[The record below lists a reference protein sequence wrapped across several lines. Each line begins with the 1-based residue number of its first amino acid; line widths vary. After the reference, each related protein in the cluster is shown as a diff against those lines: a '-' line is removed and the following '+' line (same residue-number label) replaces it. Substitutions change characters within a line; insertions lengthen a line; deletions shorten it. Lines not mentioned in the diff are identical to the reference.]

1 MMSYKLNL
9 ISAKAKQDR
18 TMKFTSLAHL
28 INEESLAECFRQLK
42 RNKACGI
49 DGITVEDYGQDLKAN
64 LERLVS
70 KLKSKTWS
78 PLPVR
83 RVYIP
88 KPGKQEKRG
97 LGIPAVEDKLVQLAI
112 KRILEAIYEA
122 DFLDCSYGFRPDRN
136 CHQAIIKLD
145 NEVMTKPVNFVVE
158 VDIRK
163 FFDNVDHYWLL
174 RCIEERIRDPNL
186 IWIIRRLLQAGVME
200 EGAFSASII
209 GTPQGGIVSPLL
221 ANIYLHYV
229 LDLWFEIKF
238 KGECRGHCSQIR
250 YCDDFIACFENR
262 EDAES
267 YMSQLRVRLAKF
279 GLEVAE
285 DKTKAME
292 FGRQA
297 WHRSKVSGKKVATFT
312 FLGFTHYCSTSR
324 KGRFIMGHKTSKGS
338 LNKGFKATQSFIRK
352 ARNHLPLKEI
362 WPLVKSRLIGHY
374 NYFAISG
381 NYRCVRQYYGLVVSS
396 VFNWINRR
404 SQKKSMDWQQYLAYL
419 KIYPLPKP
427 RIYHSFYTYRS

>member
-1 MMSYKLNL
+1 MMSNKLNL
-9 ISAKAKQDR
+9 ISIKAKQDR

-28 INEESLAECFRQLK
+28 INEQNLAECFRQLK

-49 DGITVEDYGQDLKAN
+49 DGVTVDEYGQDLKGN

-70 KLKSKTWS
+70 KLKSKSWR

-97 LGIPAVEDKLVQLAI
+97 LGIPSVEDKLVQLAV
-112 KRILEAIYEA
+112 KSILEAIYEPN
-122 DFLDCSYGFRPDRN
+122 FLDCSYGFRPNRN

-174 RCIEERIRDPNL
+174 RCIEERVADPNI
-186 IWIIRRLLQAGVME
+186 IWIIRRLLQAGIME
-200 EGAFSASII
+200 EGAFSASTV
-209 GTPQGGIVSPLL
+209 GTPQGGIASPLL

-229 LDLWFEIKF
+229 LDLWFEVKF
-238 KGECRGHCSQIR
+238 KGECIGRSSQIR
-250 YCDDFIACFENR
+250 YCDDFIACFETR
-262 EDAES
+262 RDAES
-267 YMSQLRVRLAKF
+267 YLSQLKTRLGKF

-285 DKTKAME
+285 NKTKAME
-292 FGRQA
+292 FGRRA
-297 WHRSKVSGKKVATFT
+297 WKRSKENGKKVATFT
-312 FLGFTHYCSTSR
+312 FLGFTHFCNTSR
-324 KGRFIMGHKTSKGS
+324 KGKFIMGHKTAKES
-338 LNKGFKATQSFIRK
+338 LNKGLRATKAFVRK
-352 ARNHLPLKEI
+352 ARNFLPPKDI
-362 WPLVKSRLIGHY
+362 WASIKSRLIGHY

-381 NYRCVRQYYGLVVSS
+381 NYRCVMQYYKQVLSLV
-396 VFNWINRR
+396 FKWINRR
-404 SQKKSMDWQQYLAYL
+404 SQKKSMNWEQFIAYL
-419 KIYPLPKP
+419 KTYPLPKP
-427 RIYHSFYTYRS
+427 RIYHSFYKR